1 MQAGAH
7 GVSTADVVLRWL
19 RQRGIV
25 AIPKSPQPP
34 SFFTFQPLAHV
45 LGVVV
50 GVTPARIES
59 NLQGGVGWS
68 LSDEDMAAIA
78 AIEGPGR
85 APAADSIL

>member
-1 MQAGAH
+1 MATPARH
-7 GVSTADVVLRWL
+7 R
-19 RQRGIV
+19 RN
-25 AIPKSPQPP
+25 PKESAAPQP
-34 SFFTFQPLAHV
+34 FFTFQPLAHV
-45 LGVVV
+45 SGVVA

-59 NLQGGVGWS
+59 NLQGGAGWS

>member
-1 MQAGAH
+1 M
-7 GVSTADVVLRWL
+7 VVL
-19 RQRGIV
+19 
-25 AIPKSPQPP
+25 
-34 SFFTFQPLAHV
+34 V
-45 LGVVV
+45 LV

>member
-1 MQAGAH
+1 MFW
-7 GVSTADVVLRWL
+7 VVVL
-19 RQRGIV
+19 
-25 AIPKSPQPP
+25 
-34 SFFTFQPLAHV
+34 
-45 LGVVV
+45 V

-85 APAADSIL
+85 APTADSIL

>member
-1 MQAGAH
+1 MC
-7 GVSTADVVLRWL
+7 
-19 RQRGIV
+19 
-25 AIPKSPQPP
+25 
-34 SFFTFQPLAHV
+34 F
-45 LGVVV
+45 VV

-68 LSDEDMAAIA
+68 LSDEDMAEIA

>member
-1 MQAGAH
+1 MATPAWH
-7 GVSTADVVLRWL
+7 RHN
-19 RQRGIV
+19 
-25 AIPKSPQPP
+25 PKESAAPRPSSP
-34 SFFTFQPLAHV
+34 FQPFAAHV